1 MKKSDILSD
10 LLLDGFKDEDS
21 APVDIKFIIYQYL
34 RYWWLFVLG
43 VIIFVALGIA
53 YIFFAT
59 PLYTVSTSMLIKV
72 DEGANFT
79 KNAVFSDLEAYET
92 NNKIENELEVIGS
105 YSLMRDAIEDLP
117 LHASYFVED
126 KYSRKREIYGASVP
140 VQVVVHEMGSG
151 MIEAPDDRSIK
162 VHLNNDHFSI
172 EFAEDQLQQFEYG
185 EKIENWFGI
194 FSIEKTESFSAAAPT
209 PLIINLNNKDV
220 LAGRFSGSLE
230 VELSSRFSSVVSLS
244 LTDPV
249 SEKARD
255 VLNSLVETYNLQAV
269 KEKNVIATN
278 TIEFIDEQLKALTK
292 DLNSIEREVEAYK
305 RDNNI
310 SDLSSEMSAYVL
322 NTGELESQ
330 LSRNRTQ
337 IEVLESIEHYLNNP
351 SGGGTEVTS
360 SLTIDD
366 KTLASQVTR
375 FNDLHNERERY
386 LRTI

>member
-1 MKKSDILSD
+1 
-10 LLLDGFKDEDS
+10 
-21 APVDIKFIIYQYL
+21 
-34 RYWWLFVLG
+34 
-43 VIIFVALGIA
+43 
-53 YIFFAT
+53 
-59 PLYTVSTSMLIKV
+59 
-72 DEGANFT
+72 
-79 KNAVFSDLEAYET
+79 
-92 NNKIENELEVIGS
+92 
-105 YSLMRDAIEDLP
+105 
-117 LHASYFVED
+117 
-126 KYSRKREIYGASVP
+126 
-140 VQVVVHEMGSG
+140 
-151 MIEAPDDRSIK
+151 
-162 VHLNNDHFSI
+162 
-172 EFAEDQLQQFEYG
+172 
-185 EKIENWFGI
+185 
-194 FSIEKTESFSAAAPT
+194 AAPT

-255 VLNSLVETYNLQAV
+255 VLNSLEETYNLQAV
-269 KEKNVIATN
+269 KEKNVIASN
-278 TIEFIDEQLKALTK
+278 TIEFIDEQLQALTR
-292 DLNSIEREVEAYK
+292 DLTSIEREVEAYK

-386 LRTI
+386 LRTIQPNNPLVVNLDEQLASLKGNILTNLSNIKSGLLIENRNLQAQVSQLDNRVRTVPEIERGLLELTREQGIKQEHYLYLVKKREEAELSLAATTVSNSRIIDAASAGGGPSHPNRKLVLGF